1 MLTSSLPSSD
11 TLVPLPLRFHHRSC
25 NAIQIF
31 NTTVPLIF
39 SRKAFIFGLRSG
51 SCDGRNIAAR
61 INLALIRWF
70 PLHHAVAAAVVAIA
84 AVVIFLRISAAE
96 LYELLRGFDL
106 RLGKRNRLLGVLD
119 LVCRERCGHGL
130 RNREKRTMMNRN
142 CYI

>member
-25 NAIQIF
+25 SAIQIF
-31 NTTVPLIF
+31 NTTIPLIL
-39 SRKAFIFGLRSG
+39 SRKAFIFGLHRSG
-51 SCDGRNIAAR
+51 NCDGRNIAAG
-61 INLALIRWF
+61 INLALLGWF
-70 PLHHAVAAAVVAIA
+70 PLHHAVAAAVAA

-96 LYELLRGFDL
+96 LDELLRGFDL